1 MTTKKLTRKQRILV
15 ATTLF
20 GMFFGAGNLI
30 FPVHLGQMAGSNVI
44 PAIIGFIIT
53 AVGIPIFGVA
63 AIGVTHSDGLQT
75 LSGKVGKGYG
85 IFFTCLLY
93 LTIGPLFAIP
103 RCATVSFTTGVSPML
118 PEAAQPLALLLFSAV
133 FFAFVLFFSLRPGK
147 ITVWIGKIINPV
159 FLLFLAV
166 LVIAALLKPGASI
179 SDVAPTE
186 PYATKT
192 SAFFS
197 SFIEGYGTMDAIA
210 GLAFG
215 IVVID
220 VIRRMGVD
228 NDDAVAV
235 DVLGSGVL
243 TGLLMAVIYVVTILM
258 GTQSRGLFE
267 ISDNGGIALTQI
279 AGHYFG
285 GVGQIILAVTITF
298 ACLKTSI
305 GLVTSCSET
314 FVKMTHG
321 KISYKLWAILFTLFS
336 FAVSNVGLSAII
348 EYSIPVLMLIYPPAT
363 ALIILA
369 FAGKLFRHDRA
380 VYLST
385 MIFTWAAAIFDFF
398 KTLPA
403 GVRTALRLD
412 APVELLLGGQQ
423 TFLRPVDGR
432 VTGELEADQPPQ
444 LFPLLGPHHFPAQS
458 IVADL
463 IGIGARRGIGRHVL
477 PIAWHRVGEEG
488 QAIVKNRG
496 RGNQLSRVV
505 IPQKP
510 KVSKMSVLIIDH
522 GVKDKHAAKLLIE
535 GLPLGL
541 VVVDAGLQAT
551 VFDDSPNGDKGCVN
565 VGEQFTF

>member
-1 MTTKKLTRKQRILV
+1 MTTKKLTRRQRILV

-44 PAIIGFIIT
+44 PAIIGFIVT

-103 RCATVSFTTGVSPML
+103 RCATVSFTTGVAPML
-118 PEAAQPLALLLFSAV
+118 LDPSKEWLALLIFSAI

-243 TGLLMAVIYVVTILM
+243 TGILMAVIYVVTILM

-321 KISYKLWAILFTLFS
+321 KISYKVWAIVFTLFS

-348 EYSIPVLMLIYPPAT
+348 EYSIPVLMLIYPPAI

-369 FAGKLFRHDRA
+369 FIGKFFHHDKA
-380 VYLST
+380 VYISV
-385 MIFTWAAAIFDFF
+385 MAFTWAAAIFDFM

-403 GVRTALRLD
+403 GVQSSLHLDRL
-412 APVELLLGGQQ
+412 
-423 TFLRPVDGR
+423 
-432 VTGELEADQPPQ
+432 
-444 LFPLLGPHHFPAQS
+444 
-458 IVADL
+458 VAF
-463 IGIGARRGIGRHVL
+463 AR
-477 PIAWHRVGEEG
+477 
-488 QAIVKNRG
+488 QY
-496 RGNQLSRVV
+496 
-505 IPQKP
+505 
-510 KVSKMSVLIIDH
+510 
-522 GVKDKHAAKLLIE
+522 
-535 GLPLGL
+535 LPLFDLNLGWLLPACLGFVIGL
-541 VVVDAGLQAT
+541 VIHFSGR
-551 VFDDSPNGDKGCVN
+551 KRR
-565 VGEQFTF
+565 

>member
-1 MTTKKLTRKQRILV
+1 MTVKKLTMRQKILV
-15 ATTLF
+15 AGTLF

-30 FPVHLGQMAGSNVI
+30 FPVHLGQLAGRNVI
-44 PAIIGFIIT
+44 PAIIGFIVT

-63 AIGVTHSDGLQT
+63 AIGITHSDGLQT
-75 LSGKVGKGYG
+75 LSSKVSKGYG

-103 RCATVSFTTGVSPML
+103 RCATVSFTTGVAPML
-118 PEAAQPLALLLFSAV
+118 LDPSKEWLALLIFSAI

-147 ITVWIGKIINPV
+147 ITVWIGKIINPI

-166 LVIAALLKPGASI
+166 LVIAALTNPGASI
-179 SDVAPTE
+179 TAVE
-186 PYATKT
+186 PVEAYATGT
-192 SAFFS
+192 SSFFS

-215 IVVID
+215 IVVVD

-235 DVLGSGVL
+235 DVLGSGAL
-243 TGLLMAVIYVVTILM
+243 TGILMAVIYIVTILM

-321 KISYKLWAILFTLFS
+321 KISYKVWAILFTLFS

-348 EYSIPVLMLIYPPAT
+348 EYSIPVLMLIYPPAI

-369 FAGKLFRHDRA
+369 FAGKFFRHDRA
-380 VYLST
+380 VYVSV
-385 MIFTWAAAIFDFF
+385 MIFTWAAAIFDFM

-403 GVRTALRLD
+403 GVQTALRLD
-412 APVELLLGGQQ
+412 IPVGLAE
-423 TFLRPVDGR
+423 
-432 VTGELEADQPPQ
+432 
-444 LFPLLGPHHFPAQS
+444 
-458 IVADL
+458 
-463 IGIGARRGIGRHVL
+463 
-477 PIAWHRVGEEG
+477 
-488 QAIVKNRG
+488 KN
-496 RGNQLSRVV
+496 
-505 IPQKP
+505 
-510 KVSKMSVLIIDH
+510 
-522 GVKDKHAAKLLIE
+522 
-535 GLPLGL
+535 LPLFGL
-541 VVVDAGLQAT
+541 NLGWLLPAVIGFIIGMAIHLSKRSRA
-551 VFDDSPNGDKGCVN
+551 N
-565 VGEQFTF
+565 